1 MDTIE
6 RAFKKLQER
15 RSEKG
20 DTRRYSSSGSVVM
33 LPDDKQMMEQPVGAH
48 ATEETASER
57 PGPYCEVKSSR
68 YAEIDF
74 DHLSK
79 EGLIIPNDERTR
91 LKEEYRHIKRPL
103 LKKVTG
109 SPEKQRNHRN
119 IIMVTSARP
128 GEGKTFN
135 AINLALSIAEER
147 NHRVLLIDADVLKST
162 VSKKLGIEEGVGL
175 VDYLTGDSSTLGE
188 LMYKT
193 NIPQFTFV
201 QAGKRH
207 HLTTELLASKRMEQ
221 LIHEL
226 ATRYA
231 DRIIVI
237 DSPPLLSTTEASV
250 LAQLAGQVVLVVAE
264 GSTSHAEVKKS
275 LSLMGANVDVG
286 VILNKSHHADGGYG
300 YYYYGYGQ

>member
-6 RAFKKLQER
+6 KAFKKLQER
-15 RSEKG
+15 RGEQTE
-20 DTRRYSSSGSVVM
+20 TRRRPGGNGAVVRLPDESSSSAATQVM
-33 LPDDKQMMEQPVGAH
+33 PEVDPEQA
-48 ATEETASER
+48 R
-57 PGPYCEVKSSR
+57 PYCEVKSSR

-74 DHLSK
+74 DHLRQG
-79 EGLIIPNDERTR
+79 GLIIPDDERTR

-103 LKKVTG
+103 LKKVAG
-109 SPEKQRNHRN
+109 LPDKQRNHRN

-162 VSKKLGIEEGVGL
+162 VAKKLGVEEGAGL
-175 VDYLTGDSSTLGE
+175 VDYLTGDSDTPAE

-193 NIPQFTFV
+193 NIPQFTLM

-207 HLTTELLASKRMEQ
+207 HLTTELLASRRMEQ
-221 LIHEL
+221 LVHEL

-264 GSTSHAEVKKS
+264 GLTPQADVKKS
-275 LSLMGANVDVG
+275 LSLMGASVDVG
-286 VILNKSHHADGGYG
+286 LILNKSRHASDGYG

>member
-6 RAFKKLQER
+6 KAFKKLQER
-15 RSEKG
+15 RGEQSEA
-20 DTRRYSSSGSVVM
+20 RRRPGSGAVVR
-33 LPDDKQMMEQPVGAH
+33 LPDEPPHSV
-48 ATEETASER
+48 TAQAMPEIDPEAQSR
-57 PGPYCEVKSSR
+57 PYCEVKSSR
-68 YAEIDF
+68 YVEIDF
-74 DHLSK
+74 DHLR
-79 EGLIIPNDERTR
+79 EGGLIIPDDERTR

-103 LKKVTG
+103 LKKVAG
-109 SPEKQRNHRN
+109 LPDKQRNHRN

-162 VSKKLGIEEGVGL
+162 VAKKLGVEEGAGL
-175 VDYLTGDSSTLGE
+175 VDYLTGDSDTPGE

-193 NIPQFTFV
+193 NIPQFTLM

-221 LIHEL
+221 LVHEL

-264 GSTSHAEVKKS
+264 GLTPQADVKKS
-275 LSLMGANVDVG
+275 LSLMGTSVDVG
-286 VILNKSHHADGGYG
+286 LILNKSHHASDGYG